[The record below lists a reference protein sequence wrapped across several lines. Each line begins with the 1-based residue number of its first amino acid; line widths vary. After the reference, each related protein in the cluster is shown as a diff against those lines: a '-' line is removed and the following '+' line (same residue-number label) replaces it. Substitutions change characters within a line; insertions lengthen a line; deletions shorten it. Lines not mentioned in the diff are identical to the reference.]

1 MQPRPPLTTRSHRP
15 TRFAVAARLAA
26 LGALA
31 TALAG
36 ALAAAPAAGAL
47 AARPAARPAAVSVA
61 ARAHPVARARPVARA
76 NPVARAKAI
85 NLRASD
91 LPSSMHWTSSPV
103 GKPTKAVAAAQV
115 KAASC
120 LRAAG
125 AGTGDPFG
133 ASGRIGGG
141 VLADVSSAQYS
152 EKGSPGIPAANSEVV
167 VVASAKAAAADLHA
181 VTTAAG
187 RRCIAAQF
195 RVDSSAQGL
204 SGPVT
209 TAVRPQ
215 PRHGVNG
222 GARVQ
227 MVESA
232 QFGSTKLAVK
242 LYNDEYFYVVGADE
256 VTLSFLNI
264 AGPFPQAGATAAVN
278 KVLARAA
285 TAAG

>member
-1 MQPRPPLTTRSHRP
+1 MQPRSPLTTPAHRP

-36 ALAAAPAAGAL
+36 ALAGAPAAGAL
-47 AARPAARPAAVSVA
+47 AARPAARPAAASVA
-61 ARAHPVARARPVARA
+61 ARARPVARA

-133 ASGRIGGG
+133 ASGRIGGS
-141 VLADVSSAQYS
+141 VLADVLSPQYS

-264 AGPFPQAGATAAVN
+264 AGPFPQAGATAAVD

>member
-1 MQPRPPLTTRSHRP
+1 MEHRRRQARSSVAASSPARSWLGG
-15 TRFAVAARLAA
+15 RAGRRVALGAVAVALVAVPAAGASGARPARLAA
-26 LGALA
+26 GRAKRS
-31 TALAG
+31 
-36 ALAAAPAAGAL
+36 PAAQ
-47 AARPAARPAAVSVA
+47 
-61 ARAHPVARARPVARA
+61 
-76 NPVARAKAI
+76 AKAI

-91 LPSSMHWTSSPV
+91 LPSSLRWTAAPL

-125 AGTGDPFG
+125 AATGDPFG
-133 ASGRIGGG
+133 ASGRTGGS
-141 VLADVSSAQYS
+141 VLADVASPQFS

-181 VTTAAG
+181 VTTVAG
-187 RRCIAAQF
+187 RRCVAAQF
-195 RVDSSAQGL
+195 RVDSAARGL

-209 TAVRPQ
+209 AKAMDH
-215 PRHGVNG
+215 PRHGVGG

-232 QFGSTKLAVK
+232 QFGSTKLSVK

-264 AGPFPQAGATAAVN
+264 GAPFPPAGASAAVN

>member
-1 MQPRPPLTTRSHRP
+1 MQPRSPLTTPAHRP

-36 ALAAAPAAGAL
+36 ALAGAPAAGAL
-47 AARPAARPAAVSVA
+47 AARPAARPAAASVA
-61 ARAHPVARARPVARA
+61 ARARPVARA

-91 LPSSMHWTSSPV
+91 LPSSMHWTSAPV

-141 VLADVSSAQYS
+141 VIADVSSAQYS

-264 AGPFPQAGATAAVN
+264 AGPFPQAGATAAVD